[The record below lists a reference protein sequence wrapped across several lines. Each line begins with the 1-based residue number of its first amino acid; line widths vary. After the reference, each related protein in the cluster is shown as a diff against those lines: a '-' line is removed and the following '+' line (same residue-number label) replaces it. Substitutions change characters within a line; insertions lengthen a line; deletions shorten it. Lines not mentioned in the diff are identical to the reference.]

1 MFGVCVCV
9 WGGGLGFDVEMYMS
23 RDINSLYY
31 VFDVS
36 YMCNSYLFLY
46 LL

>member
-23 RDINSLYY
+23 RDINSILC
-31 VFDVS
+31 F
-36 YMCNSYLFLY
+36 
-46 LL
+46 